1 MSTRQYYYHHEKK
14 NENLEISFKE
24 ESSISS
30 SSGLSTADVLRCV
43 SDEKAL
49 SLFKAIAVSQ
59 NQDSSSITLMTKLTL
74 SRKQYYSRMQ
84 KLMRAGLII
93 KRVDDGKYHFTS
105 LGKIIFD
112 IYGKIETAIKYYW
125 KLKAIDSI
133 MMMSV
138 EGKKLPAH
146 ECQRI
151 IDTLIHNQEIKD
163 ILVL

>member
-1 MSTRQYYYHHEKK
+1 LSTRQYYYHHDKK

-24 ESSISS
+24 ASSIS
-30 SSGLSTADVLRCV
+30 SSGLSTADVLRCI

-59 NQDSSSITLMTKLTL
+59 NWSRSILMTKLRLT
-74 SRKQYYSRMQ
+74 RKQYYSRMQ
-84 KLMRAGLII
+84 KLLCAGLII
-93 KRVDDGKYHFTS
+93 KRVDDSKYHFTS

-146 ECQRI
+146 QCQRI

-163 ILVL
+163 IILIL